1 MTLKHNQ
8 SLGRDPWISLKPRL
22 ITSLELWTSVGV
34 CPTKFKSRRS
44 HCHSDQVWQRSTLIR
59 GSQSYL
65 KKCAVRQKSYYIYFL
80 IFFSGCSSLLEVFI
94 KTILMENAW
103 RKQGHRYPQER
114 LNYNSYRIFFQFTSR
129 MLLTL
134 LQIKGAVSRNSAKLG
149 DYKMPVKLRETSAQN
164 FKGRLKYHNRNN
176 RCHGWAK
183 LKNIETDW
191 N

>member
-1 MTLKHNQ
+1 MNLCRSMSNEIQVATIALPFRS
-8 SLGRDPWISLKPRL
+8 SLTTFDTDSRIA
-22 ITSLELWTSVGV
+22 ELSEKV
-34 CPTKFKSRRS
+34 C
-44 HCHSDQVWQRSTLIR
+44 
-59 GSQSYL
+59 
-65 KKCAVRQKSYYIYFL
+65 CAPKELLYIYFL

-114 LNYNSYRIFFQFTSR
+114 LNYNSYCIFFQFTSR

>member
-1 MTLKHNQ
+1 MNLCRGMSNEIQVATIALPFRS
-8 SLGRDPWISLKPRL
+8 SLTTFDTDSRIA
-22 ITSLELWTSVGV
+22 ELSEKV
-34 CPTKFKSRRS
+34 C
-44 HCHSDQVWQRSTLIR
+44 
-59 GSQSYL
+59 
-65 KKCAVRQKSYYIYFL
+65 CAPKELLRIFL
-80 IFFSGCSSLLEVFI
+80 IFLVAARACYKCLSKQFLICDDIV
-94 KTILMENAW
+94 KTDIFMENAW

-114 LNYNSYRIFFQFTSR
+114 LNYNSYCIFFQFTSR

-149 DYKMPVKLRETSAQN
+149 DYKMAVKLRETSAQN
-164 FKGRLKYHNRNN
+164 FKGGLKYHNRNT